1 MAYEHNLDA
10 IFRPP
15 ICSSP
20 SQSRNP
26 SAYNAAIEFLD
37 GAVIKSILIWSFT
50 RIQEVILLW
59 ITFMA
64 LRAATNRTRRHTT
77 ASRFSPQSA
86 QTLHF

>member
-1 MAYEHNLDA
+1 MAYERNLDA

-37 GAVIKSILIWSFT
+37 GAVIKIYSYLELVCVQKDPRTHS
-50 RIQEVILLW
+50 VMDYLHG
-59 ITFMA
+59 ITS
-64 LRAATNRTRRHTT
+64 RPTNRI
-77 ASRFSPQSA
+77 
-86 QTLHF
+86 